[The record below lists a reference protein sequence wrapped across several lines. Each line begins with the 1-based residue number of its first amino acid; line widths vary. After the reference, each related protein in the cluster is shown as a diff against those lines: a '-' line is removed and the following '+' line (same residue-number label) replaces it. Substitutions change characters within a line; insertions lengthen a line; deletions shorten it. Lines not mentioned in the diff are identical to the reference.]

1 MKACAFRRLAT
12 PVLAALFAIGVISS
26 AWAAPYTVAYTAG
39 GTWNDIYA
47 QGFNTSL
54 GANPSP
60 GLSNGAAVYLNQFQ
74 FFKSG
79 STDNTSNFQ
88 LAIFNTMYP
97 NTVGLTTSSSAFVGL
112 STNTIAGSTSI
123 ALNAPISFN
132 FNSLPLVYGND
143 YSAVFVN
150 VGAGGSLTPVLVP
163 GLTANYAVQPDNT
176 FHPATNYGTESQF
189 QYTTSNTINAGFFSA
204 FSFAGDANFS
214 ASISTVPLAEP
225 SSLALGLVAC
235 GLLGLLRRRCLVS

>member
-1 MKACAFRRLAT
+1 MKACDFRRLAT
-12 PVLAALFAIGVISS
+12 PVLAALFAIGVLST
-26 AWAAPYTVAYTAG
+26 ARAASYNVSFTAG
-39 GTWNDIYA
+39 STWNDIYA
-47 QGFNTSL
+47 QGFSTSL
-54 GANPSP
+54 GANPAP

-79 STDNTSNFQ
+79 STDTNSNFQ

-112 STNTIAGSTSI
+112 STNTFAGSTSI

-132 FNSLPLVYGND
+132 FNNLPLAYGTD

-163 GLTANYAVQPDNT
+163 GLTANYAAQPDNT
-176 FHPATNYGTESQF
+176 FHPTSNYGTESQF
-189 QYTTSNTINAGFFSA
+189 QYTTSNFINAGFFSA

-214 ASISTVPLAEP
+214 ASLSTVPLAEP

-235 GLLGLLRRRCLVS
+235 GVLGLLRRRCFVS